1 MKILHV
7 AAECLPLIK
16 TGGLADVLGAL
27 PAAQRGLGED
37 ARIALPAYRGLAAGL
52 AGSRPVGAI
61 DALGFR
67 AGVIEG
73 QLGVT
78 PVWLVDVPS
87 LYDRDGDPYRDGHG
101 QDFADNALRFG
112 LFGEVCAR
120 LALGAIEGWRADV
133 LHGHDWQAGTA
144 LAWSEAHTG
153 AARPLRVFTLHNL
166 AYQGRYGRD
175 AFDALRLPASWWQ
188 MERAEF
194 HGDWSFL
201 KLGLTSAEHI
211 TTVSPTYAREILT
224 PEFGCGLDGLLRSRA
239 SRLRGILNGIDP
251 EVWNPATDPHLARR
265 YAIHDVTVGK
275 RVNQSALCA
284 ELGLDRDQGL
294 LVGLIGRMTEQKGF
308 DLAVSALPALIAEG
322 MRFAVL
328 GAGDRA
334 LEQEFTALAARHPGR
349 IGLRLRYDEALAHRI
364 EAGADAFLMPSR
376 FEPCGLNQM
385 YSQRYGTVPVV
396 RSAGG
401 LVDTV
406 VDATPDR
413 LADGSATGVRFAN
426 ADVGGVLY
434 GLRRAQELHAD
445 SGAWN
450 ALQREGMRQDFSWDR
465 AAREYIALYR
475 QAA

>member
-7 AAECLPLIK
+7 ASECLPLIK

-37 ARIALPAYRGLAAGL
+37 ARIALPAYRDLAARLTG
-52 AGSRPVGAI
+52 AQPVGAV

-67 AGVIEG
+67 AVVIEG
-73 QLGVT
+73 RLGTT
-78 PVWLVDVPS
+78 PVWLIDVPA
-87 LYDRDGDPYRDGHG
+87 LYDRDGDPYRDAQG

-112 LFGEVCAR
+112 LFGEVCAQ
-120 LALGAIEGWRADV
+120 LALGAVDGWRAEV

-144 LAWSEAHTG
+144 LAWCEAHGG

-175 AFDALRLPASWWQ
+175 AFDTLRLPQSWWQ

-201 KLGLTSAEHI
+201 KLGLTSAQHI

-239 SRLRGILNGIDP
+239 IRLRGILNGIDP
-251 EVWNPATDPHLARR
+251 AVWNPATDPHLGRR
-265 YAIHDVTVGK
+265 YTPSDVAAGK
-275 RVNQSALCA
+275 RANQSNLCA
-284 ELGLDRDQGL
+284 ELGIDRDQGL

-308 DLAVSALPALIAEG
+308 DLAVAAMPELIAEG

-334 LEQEFTALAARHPGR
+334 LEQAFAALAAAYPGR
-349 IGLRLRYDEALAHRI
+349 VGLRLRYDEALAHRI
-364 EAGADAFLMPSR
+364 EAGVDAFLMPSR

-406 VDATPDR
+406 FDATPDQ
-413 LADGSATGVRFAN
+413 LGDGSATGVRFEH

-434 GLRRAQELHAD
+434 GLRRAQALHAD
-445 SGAWN
+445 PKAWK
-450 ALQREGMRQDFSWDR
+450 ALQRAGMRQDFSWDR
-465 AAREYIALYR
+465 AAREYLQLYR
-475 QAA
+475 QAD